1 MCYFELSPQLS
12 EPNAYSVTLFNSFHW
27 DTCILLEERTSD
39 RNIDFFFLNEVPLP
53 LVDVKE
59 FDEIISFKCYL
70 DLIMSVS

>member
-39 RNIDFFFLNEVPLP
+39 RNIDFFLNEVPLP
-53 LVDVKE
+53 LVKE